1 MACLEV
7 IGGNSLYG
15 EGTIQGSKNAIL
27 PMMAAALL
35 TKEEVLLSNCPNI
48 SDVSCMTDIMKDI
61 GVQVVRQEH
70 NLLIQAKD
78 ILNITI
84 KEKYGKR
91 MRASV
96 VLASIILAREH
107 KVKFPYPGG
116 CTIGARPIN
125 LHIQALEKM
134 NVSFQEEDD
143 FLLGE
148 TLGFCGADIYFPF
161 PSVGATQQ
169 VILAGV
175 LAKGVTRIYNAARE
189 PEVWTLCD
197 MLNKMGAKISG
208 AGTESVYIEGVEC
221 LHGIEYQVPCDRI
234 VAQTYLCAA
243 AGCGGEILLHADCI
257 LQMKTVMDMLQA
269 MGAEIKSEG
278 NMVSCKGKGRLKS
291 ILRVKTAVYPG
302 FPTDIQSVFL
312 ALLSISDGTGIVE
325 EEIFESR
332 YACVPELKKMGA
344 DIQIKEQ
351 YAIVKG
357 KERLHGADVEAK
369 DLRGGAALILAG
381 LEAEGVTR
389 IAGGEYILR
398 GYENPESALGQFGAK
413 IRWI

>member
-48 SDVSCMTDIMKDI
+48 SDVVCMIDIMKDI
-61 GVQVVRQEH
+61 GVQVVKQEH
-70 NLLIQAKD
+70 SLLIHAKD
-78 ILNITI
+78 IVDVTI
-84 KEKYGKR
+84 KEEYGKR

-96 VLASIILAREH
+96 ILASILLAREH
-107 KVKFPYPGG
+107 KVKLPYPGG
-116 CTIGARPIN
+116 CTIGARPID

-134 NVSFQEEDD
+134 EVLFQEEEN
-143 FLLGE
+143 FIVGRTQGL
-148 TLGFCGADIYFPF
+148 CGADISFSF

-169 VILAGV
+169 AILAGV
-175 LAKGVTRIYNAARE
+175 LAKGTTRIYNAARE

-197 MLNKMGAKISG
+197 MLNQMGAKIRG
-208 AGTESVYIEGVEC
+208 AGTECLCIEGVEC

-243 AGCGGEILLHADCI
+243 AGCGGEIVLHMDCVQ
-257 LQMKTVMDMLQA
+257 QMKTVIYMLQE
-269 MGAEIKSEG
+269 MGAEIKSNH
-278 NMVSCKGKGRLKS
+278 NMVFCKRKGTLKNLS
-291 ILRVKTAVYPG
+291 KIKTAVYPG
-302 FPTDIQSVFL
+302 FPTDMQSIFL
-312 ALLSISDGTGIVE
+312 ALLSIGEGTSVVE

-332 YACVPELKKMGA
+332 YACVPELQKMGA
-344 DIQIKEQ
+344 DIYIKKQ
-351 YAIVKG
+351 CAIVKG
-357 KERLHGADVEAK
+357 KRKLYGTDVEAK

-381 LEAEGVTR
+381 MEAEGITR
-389 IAGGEYILR
+389 IKGGEYILR
-398 GYENPESALGQFGAK
+398 GYESLERELGQFGAK